1 MLDAA
6 KSDNLR
12 VAVDLIK
19 NQGVSVNSLSRV
31 SKILLANF
39 TVEALTMF
47 S

>member
-1 MLDAA
+1 LLDAA

-31 SKILLANF
+31 RKILLVNF